1 MSSEKNPTRTRI
13 LKAAWELL
21 ESNPGVAA
29 RMSDI
34 AKKAGVSRQALY
46 LHFPNR
52 TELFVATTKYMDE
65 VYGVQDSLADSR
77 AATTG
82 EARLEAYIAA
92 WSAYVPKIFG
102 IAKTLIVMAE
112 TDEDAAR
119 AWAER
124 MQDMREG
131 CEAAVAALARDGA
144 LCPRYSETEA
154 TDLLWTL
161 MSLQT
166 WESLVVKCGWDQ
178 GQYTATV
185 LSLARKA
192 LVAGAD

>member
-13 LKAAWELL
+13 LKAAWDLL
-21 ESNPGVAA
+21 ESSPGVAA

-65 VYGVQDSLADSR
+65 VYRVQEKLAPSR

-82 EARLEAYIAA
+82 EARLEAFIAA
-92 WSAYVPKIFG
+92 WSAYVPKIYG
-102 IAKTLIVMAE
+102 IAKTLIVMSE

-119 AWAER
+119 AWSER

-131 CEAAVAALARDGA
+131 CEAAVAALARDGT
-144 LCPRYSETEA
+144 LSSHYSETEA

-161 MSLQT
+161 LSLQT
-166 WESLVVKCGWDQ
+166 WESLVVRCGWDQ
-178 GQYTATV
+178 ARYTATV
-185 LSLARKA
+185 LSMARRA
-192 LVAGAD
+192 LVTGAD